1 MLLLWVFAELLL
13 LDCHMMWFLYSE
25 ANTKQFL
32 LSCDT
37 TTIFYIQGW
46 LYIEEEN
53 RPLPKSSPVGI
64 SLKMESHS
72 CMHKV
77 VLNDR
82 ILLSAISSF
91 LVCPVQMRKK
101 KAFCDFFQIF
111 REFFLYPRVY
121 CTTALHQAAHELHF
135 LKKVS
140 CTWTEKISLRPNIS
154 VFCT

>member
-1 MLLLWVFAELLL
+1 MLLLWFFAELLL

-46 LYIEEEN
+46 HVMWYIEEEN

-101 KAFCDFFQIF
+101 KLFVTFFRFSGKFFCILGYTVLLLCI
-111 REFFLYPRVY
+111 RLHMN
-121 CTTALHQAAHELHF
+121 CTFWRKCHAHGQ
-135 LKKVS
+135 KK
-140 CTWTEKISLRPNIS
+140 
-154 VFCT
+154 

>member
-64 SLKMESHS
+64 GVKMESHR

-77 VLNDR
+77 ALNDR
-82 ILLSAISSF
+82 ILLSHLFFPRLSSADEKKKSF
-91 LVCPVQMRKK
+91 LWLFFRFSGKFFCILGYTVLLLCIRLHMNCTFWRKCHAHGQK
-101 KAFCDFFQIF
+101 K
-111 REFFLYPRVY
+111 
-121 CTTALHQAAHELHF
+121 
-135 LKKVS
+135 
-140 CTWTEKISLRPNIS
+140 
-154 VFCT
+154 

>member
-64 SLKMESHS
+64 GVKMESHR

-77 VLNDR
+77 ALNDR
-82 ILLSAISSF
+82 ILLSHLFFPRLSSADE
-91 LVCPVQMRKK
+91 KK
-101 KAFCDFFQIF
+101 KKLFVTFFQIF
-111 REFFLYPRVY
+111 REIFLYPRVY